1 MFDAIV
7 ISGIVIIGSI
17 LFFRSGLTKIVKII
31 LEFLL
36 MFAVIYLG
44 ILIWETFGWIGIII
58 FYGCGVLVIRR
69 LLIKGFS

>member
-7 ISGIVIIGSI
+7 IFGIVIIGSI
-17 LFFRSGLTKIVKII
+17 IFFRSGLTKTVKII

-36 MFAVIYLG
+36 MCAVIYLG

-58 FYGCGVLVIRR
+58 FYGCGFLVIKR
-69 LLIKGFS
+69 LLNKGFS